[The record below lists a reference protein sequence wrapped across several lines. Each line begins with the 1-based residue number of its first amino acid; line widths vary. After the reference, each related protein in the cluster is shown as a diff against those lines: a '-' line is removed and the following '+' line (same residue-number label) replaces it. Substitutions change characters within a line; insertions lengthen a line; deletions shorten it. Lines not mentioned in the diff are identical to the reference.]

1 MIFLVNELLTTDIL
15 YSIIHISMTERVYYK
30 QPLWFVLLQ
39 SEKKSTTSRPQEAER
54 TTLSILFRTEL
65 KEPHFQFCSERI
77 MSQPCIHA
85 APCHRQRNQ
94 NSDNNRNKETFTQLI
109 KQIPTRCPQYFPDT
123 HLLGTDGTREHN
135 QHP

>member
-54 TTLSILFRTEL
+54 TTLSILF
-65 KEPHFQFCSERI
+65 
-77 MSQPCIHA
+77 
-85 APCHRQRNQ
+85 
-94 NSDNNRNKETFTQLI
+94 
-109 KQIPTRCPQYFPDT
+109 
-123 HLLGTDGTREHN
+123 GTDNEPTMHSCCPMPPATQSE
-135 QHP
+135 

>member
-54 TTLSILFRTEL
+54 TTLSILF
-65 KEPHFQFCSERI
+65 
-77 MSQPCIHA
+77 
-85 APCHRQRNQ
+85 
-94 NSDNNRNKETFTQLI
+94 
-109 KQIPTRCPQYFPDT
+109 
-123 HLLGTDGTREHN
+123 GTDNGPQDIKLYNKLIYYILWRE
-135 QHP
+135 